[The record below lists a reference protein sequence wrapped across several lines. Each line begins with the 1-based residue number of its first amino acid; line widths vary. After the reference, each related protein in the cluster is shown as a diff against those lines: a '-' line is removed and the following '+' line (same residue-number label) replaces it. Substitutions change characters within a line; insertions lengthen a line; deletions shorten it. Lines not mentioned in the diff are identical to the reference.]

1 MEIVSNKM
9 IFNDNG
15 ELVGFSKPVVHSY
28 SKGSHAL
35 KMMKHITSKLKVII
49 IAFFMLIINIIIICI

>member
-9 IFNDNG
+9 IFNDSG
-15 ELVGFSKPVVHSY
+15 LLVGFSKPVVHSY

-49 IAFFMLIINIIIICI
+49 IVFS